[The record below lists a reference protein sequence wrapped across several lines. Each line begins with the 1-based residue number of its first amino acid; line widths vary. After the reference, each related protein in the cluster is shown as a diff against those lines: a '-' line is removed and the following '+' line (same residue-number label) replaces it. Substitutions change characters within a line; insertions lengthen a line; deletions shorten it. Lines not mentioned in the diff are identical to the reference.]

1 MADVYATAYDFGPF
15 RLDAS
20 TRTLL
25 RHQDVIALPPKAVD
39 VLFALVRQSGEVVP
53 KRVLMDTVW
62 HGSVVEDANLT
73 QMIFLLRRALS
84 ADGEGTSYIRTVPR
98 RGYRFVGAVRETAAR
113 LSVRIQSL
121 AVLPLVNLSG
131 DPAQDYFTDG
141 ITEALIA
148 NLARIGELRVVS
160 RTSAMRYKGTTE
172 SAANIARALRVDVL
186 VEGSAARIGDRVR
199 ITAKL
204 IHGRDDRHVWVETY
218 DEPVAHVLDLQ
229 SQIAR
234 ALATA
239 VQVTLTKDEE
249 FRLTTTRTV
258 NPAAYLH
265 HLKGRYVMRNMTEA
279 DQLSAIESFNQAID
293 IDPEFAAPYAGIAE
307 CYTSLAYYFGMV
319 PKDAFARARAA
330 AARAVQLDDD
340 LAEGHAILGLLRL
353 LDEWDWKG
361 ADAACS
367 RAAQLAP
374 GDSYVHWKRGMYLQ
388 YVGRSDEAIRAHRLA
403 ERLDPFSLVAIEQA
417 GWPLYYARR
426 FDEAAAQFRRVI
438 VLGPDSH
445 AGHFGLGWV
454 LVQQGQYEEAVAE
467 LRRCAALAGRNS
479 LVECSL
485 AYACG
490 MAGRRDEAAEILHR
504 ITDGNPYVPNWYLSL
519 VWIGMR
525 DVDRAFTCLQ
535 QALEDREPC
544 LVTIGVD
551 PVFDPIRKDPRFA
564 ELERR
569 IAQSQVSGNG
579 DQLSGMVT

>member
-1 MADVYATAYDFGPF
+1 MADMCGTTYNFGPF
-15 RLDAS
+15 RLDVS
-20 TRTLL
+20 SRTLL
-25 RHQDVIALPPKAVD
+25 RHDEIIALPPKAVD
-39 VLFALVRQSGEVVP
+39 VLFALVRQPGEVVS
-53 KRVLMDTVW
+53 KKILMDAVW
-62 HGSVVEDANLT
+62 RDSVVEDANLT
-73 QMIFLLRRALS
+73 QMIFLLRRALD
-84 ADGEGTSYIRTVPR
+84 ANNGDTSYIRTVPR
-98 RGYRFVGAVRETAAR
+98 RGYRFVGTVRETAAR
-113 LSVRIQSL
+113 LPVRIESL

-172 SAANIARALRVDVL
+172 SAADIARALRVDAL

-229 SQIAR
+229 SRIAR
-234 ALATA
+234 AVAIA

-249 FRLTTTRTV
+249 FRLAATRSV
-258 NPAAYLH
+258 NPTAYLH
-265 HLKGRYVMRNMTEA
+265 HLKGRYLMRNMTEA
-279 DQLSAIESFNQAID
+279 DQLSAIESFNQAIEMD
-293 IDPEFAAPYAGIAE
+293 REFAAPYAGIAE

-319 PKDAFARARAA
+319 PKDAFARARVAA
-330 AARAVQLDDD
+330 ATAVRLDDN

-374 GDSYVHWKRGMYLQ
+374 GDAYVHWKRGMYLQ

-426 FDEAAAQFRRVI
+426 FDEAEAQFRRVI
-438 VLGPDSH
+438 VLEPDSH

-454 LVQQGQYEEAVAE
+454 LVQQRQYEEAVDE
-467 LRRCAALAGRNS
+467 LRCCAALAGRNS

-490 MAGRRDEAAEILHR
+490 MAGRRDEAAQILNR
-504 ITDGNPYVPNWYLSL
+504 TTDGNQYVPNWYLSL
-519 VWIGMR
+519 VWIGMG
-525 DVDRAFTCLQ
+525 DSDRAFHCLER
-535 QALEDREPC
+535 AFDDHEPC

-564 ELERR
+564 ELESR
-569 IAQSQVSGNG
+569 IARESGI
-579 DQLSGMVT
+579 SAAAF